1 MTVFVLLWSVPYEGS
16 SLLGVYST
24 RERAL
29 DAWDFWS
36 EESPLTS
43 SSYDPDIREVELDSV
58 ADLRY

>member
-29 DAWDFWS
+29 AAWSDWAA
-36 EESPLTS
+36 ESPLTS
-43 SSYDPDIREVELDSV
+43 SRYDPDIREVDLDSV

>member
-29 DAWDFWS
+29 DAWDVWA

-43 SSYDPDIREVELDSV
+43 SAYDPDIREVDLDSV